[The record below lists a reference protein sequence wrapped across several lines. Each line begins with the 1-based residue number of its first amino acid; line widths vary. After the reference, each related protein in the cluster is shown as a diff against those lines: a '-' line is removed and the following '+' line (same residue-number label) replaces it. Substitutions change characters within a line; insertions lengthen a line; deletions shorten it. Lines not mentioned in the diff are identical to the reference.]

1 LLSAR
6 AADALAWLAAR
17 PGEPGD
23 GFGRRVTGMPSPR
36 ALVLAL
42 DSGVQD
48 GDTVYLQVRSPPGN
62 PMRVRVDPL
71 AAVHQADLVHVG
83 WRSAGLAGLVMLS
96 VLALGMWGAVG
107 EMRFGLLALALASQ
121 ALYFAASGGEAHL
134 WSATAWLSRD
144 IRLVHLTGVLALL
157 ANIGFASRYLRL
169 EARRPRVTLVLRVLA
184 ASAAVLAVAMLLAP
198 RGWMI
203 AATSALAALMILV
216 VLSAAVVDGMR
227 GRQAAL
233 FLLAGWVP
241 MTLLLLGHLA
251 ELSGSWLG
259 PPWMGHALPASCA
272 LSGLVVTVGLGG
284 IVRTL
289 RRERDDA
296 SHRASYD
303 ALTGALSRSA
313 IEARLAHAVRSAHV
327 SGSSLS
333 VVFFDIDHFKR
344 VNDQHGH
351 LVGDEC
357 IRIVALRTRNR
368 LRTYDLFG
376 RWGGDEI
383 LVL

>member
-1 LLSAR
+1 
-6 AADALAWLAAR
+6 
-17 PGEPGD
+17 
-23 GFGRRVTGMPSPR
+23 
-36 ALVLAL
+36 
-42 DSGVQD
+42 
-48 GDTVYLQVRSPPGN
+48 
-62 PMRVRVDPL
+62 
-71 AAVHQADLVHVG
+71 
-83 WRSAGLAGLVMLS
+83 
-96 VLALGMWGAVG
+96 GAVG

-303 ALTGALSRSA
+303 APTGALSRPA
-313 IEARLAHAVRSAHV
+313 AEARGAARARGAFGARVGIVPVGGVLRHRPLQAGQRPARPPGGRRVHPHRRPPHPQPAAHLRPVRS
-327 SGSSLS
+327 L
-333 VVFFDIDHFKR
+333 
-344 VNDQHGH
+344 
-351 LVGDEC
+351 
-357 IRIVALRTRNR
+357 
-368 LRTYDLFG
+368 G
-376 RWGGDEI
+376 RRRDPGAAARYPAGRGRRR
-383 LVL
+383 